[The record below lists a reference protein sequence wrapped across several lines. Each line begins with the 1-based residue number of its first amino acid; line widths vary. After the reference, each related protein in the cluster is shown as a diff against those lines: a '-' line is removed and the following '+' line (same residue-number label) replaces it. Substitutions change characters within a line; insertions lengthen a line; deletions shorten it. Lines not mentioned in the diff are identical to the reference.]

1 MWWENIQFLALEP
14 HGEEQIKIK
23 KKKNKQKQKP
33 SCWDGKQGKK
43 RKKIKFNSILGPLT
57 LKINTS

>member
-23 KKKNKQKQKP
+23 KKKKQTKTEAQLL
-33 SCWDGKQGKK
+33 GRET
-43 RKKIKFNSILGPLT
+43 RKEEE
-57 LKINTS
+57 